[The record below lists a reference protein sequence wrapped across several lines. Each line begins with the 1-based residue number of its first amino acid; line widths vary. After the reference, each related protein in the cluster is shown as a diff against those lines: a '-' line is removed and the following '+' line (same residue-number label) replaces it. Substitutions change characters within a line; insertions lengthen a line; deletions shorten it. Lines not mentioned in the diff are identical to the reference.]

1 MEDWS
6 GESTSCHLTFAC
18 ELIKGNLE
26 PVSDTLFKKQSQGRD
41 NVIHFHSP
49 LETGTTSA
57 SASSST
63 SPPAEPST
71 SSKPTV
77 TTVSTIPTIT
87 PLLPPPRILDSLP
100 TNSLNFCKFAIVE
113 IPEELGL
120 TGEKMELMSRK
131 RRRPDGCPGL
141 GGGRQGL
148 LAVPNLMDS
157 DSVSPGVSI
166 HHGAPADL
174 APSNSGRHLPPADP
188 YPSPRSLHAR
198 PDPYHLYPRNRR
210 PES

>member
-1 MEDWS
+1 MEKGFLASVNGMEDS
-6 GESTSCHLTFAC
+6 LGESTSCHLIFVR
-18 ELIKGNLE
+18 ELIKGNLG

-49 LETGTTSA
+49 LETGVTSA

-63 SPPAEPST
+63 SPSVEASQPGPST
-71 SSKPTV
+71 SFKPTV
-77 TTVSTIPTIT
+77 SAVSTIPTIT

-120 TGEKMELMSRK
+120 TGEKMEMMSRK
-131 RRRPDGCPGL
+131 RRRPDECPGL
-141 GGGRQGL
+141 GSGRQGL

-157 DSVSPGVSI
+157 DSVSL
-166 HHGAPADL
+166 HWCHDL
-174 APSNSGRHLPPADP
+174 PWRAC
-188 YPSPRSLHAR
+188 
-198 PDPYHLYPRNRR
+198 
-210 PES
+210 